1 MNTIIKSEL
10 FDSWLTA
17 LKDTRAKFNILARLR
32 RAEIGNFGDC
42 RPVGD
47 GISEMRI
54 HVGQGY
60 RIYFVQEGDCV
71 YVLIVGGDKST
82 QQKDISKAKALA
94 KERRLQP

>member
-42 RPVGD
+42 RPV
-47 GISEMRI
+47 EMVSLRCEYMLARDI
-54 HVGQGY
+54 EYILCKKV
-60 RIYFVQEGDCV
+60 
-71 YVLIVGGDKST
+71 IVFMS
-82 QQKDISKAKALA
+82 
-94 KERRLQP
+94 